1 MNIMALL
8 FAFCGGAFAAVIGS
22 LAAFILCGVMALL
35 GVIAAMAGVQ
45 FDWFGLIPFGI
56 FFGPH
61 ISFAGGAAAAAFAK
75 KKGYLGSGKDIAK
88 ALISL
93 KKPSVIVAGGI
104 FGSIGYAINV
114 GLSTVM
120 AGKIDTVAFTIVILA
135 LVTKFLYDADY
146 KLSGLLGS
154 VPDAIKKVGGR
165 YSIRSNG
172 NWFPYLHTPAE
183 KTVVAL
189 AAGGAS
195 AYVSY
200 AMLQN
205 PATAPV
211 AAYVGFAVAV
221 VSLIFLQ
228 FGTAIPVTHHM
239 CLVASYA
246 TVASGSL
253 WWGVAFGIIAA
264 FLADFLAK
272 TFYVYGDCH
281 VDPPSMG
288 IASGS
293 FLALGIMPLTGLY
306 TMSTLV
312 LPLSITALFILYS
325 FIQYKRYGSAV
336 GKELPHAEVEIAA

>member
-1 MNIMALL
+1 MDIMALL
-8 FAFCGGAFAAVIGS
+8 FSFCGGAFAAVIGS
-22 LAAFILCGVMALL
+22 LAAFIICGLMALL
-35 GVIAAMAGVQ
+35 GVIAAMAGVN
-45 FDWFGLIPFGI
+45 FNWFGLIPFGI

-75 KKGYLGSGKDIAK
+75 KKGYLGSGKDIAR

-93 KKPSVIVAGGI
+93 KKPSVIIAGGI
-104 FGSIGYAINV
+104 FGMLGYLIHY

-135 LVTKFLYDADY
+135 LITKFLYDADY
-146 KLSGLLGS
+146 KLSGLIGK
-154 VPDAIKKVGGR
+154 VPDGVKKVGGR

-200 AMLQN
+200 VMLQN

-264 FLADFLAK
+264 FLADFFCK

-293 FLALGIMPLTGLY
+293 FLALGVMPLTGLY
-306 TMSTLV
+306 KLDATA
-312 LPLSITALFILYS
+312 LPIGITVLFILYS
-325 FIQYKRYGSAV
+325 YIQYRRYGSEA
-336 GKELPHAEVEIAA
+336 GTSLPQSEIAA